1 MGDRVSHP
9 QYASIGVQVDRRI
22 PGRSNVA
29 EIDACAGIS
38 GQASRSLIAQSVSAI
53 AIADAMELFLQ
64 DDQLRARLLKG
75 AAQAQAEFSMA
86 RFFQSITA
94 RERRLQAFRRR
105 IATAWTH

>member
-1 MGDRVSHP
+1 
-9 QYASIGVQVDRRI
+9 
-22 PGRSNVA
+22 
-29 EIDACAGIS
+29 
-38 GQASRSLIAQSVSAI
+38 
-53 AIADAMELFLQ
+53 MELFLQ